1 MAHRAFEA
9 CYHAIPYFG
18 AFEKQADTHATLLQ
32 RYTTMRK
39 RLESM
44 VVRKGRAFARWT
56 ELTKY
61 LGAWKSFVRRSVQKR
76 LMDQVTQVRTASR
89 SPAGDA
95 TDSFIRNPSHQ
106 AQRGS
111 SRRGSGASKGRDYR
125 SMSTND
131 FVATFVGMARET
143 HSLVLFRL
151 LDEVGIGL
159 WQSVV
164 THLLGDKL
172 DEQGALKA
180 LGSVSSCRQAGAGAT
195 RSESPNSRCAFWTS
209 CTGSVPPGRHHSER
223 CGGAPDEGP
232 GAFPKLCR
240 CPVCSEVPVVGSLPL
255 LTPRTT
261 GGVLLQ
267 RVRRQSGKWYTK
279 SSSSWRKG
287 SRRSM
292 GATLRHLSR
301 RSPRRTRSRP
311 CGRSACWDRLRRGHE
326 RKLWCD
332 SHVHCCTSRN
342 VAQVHP

>member
-1 MAHRAFEA
+1 MRLSSWHQAWSGTVLCLPGSGASCSAQCASLPCAVSRRLFTWHTSHTRDLHARADSYVDPPATDLMAHRAFEA

-44 VVRKGRAFARWT
+44 VVRKGRSFARWT

-76 LMDQVTQVRTASR
+76 LMDQVTQVRTAGH

-95 TDSFIRNPSHQ
+95 TDSFICNPSHQ

-180 LGSVSSCRQAGAGAT
+180 LGSVSSCRQAVAGAHVLKART
-195 RSESPNSRCAFWTS
+195 HAVHFGHRVQA
-209 CTGSVPPGRHHSER
+209 
-223 CGGAPDEGP
+223 
-232 GAFPKLCR
+232 LCHR
-240 CPVCSEVPVVGSLPL
+240 DDITANDVVEL
-255 LTPRTT
+255 LTKVLGHSPSFS
-261 GGVLLQ
+261 GVC
-267 RVRRQSGKWYTK
+267 VF
-279 SSSSWRKG
+279 
-287 SRRSM
+287 
-292 GATLRHLSR
+292 
-301 RSPRRTRSRP
+301 
-311 CGRSACWDRLRRGHE
+311 
-326 RKLWCD
+326 
-332 SHVHCCTSRN
+332 
-342 VAQVHP
+342 